1 MVVIDILNNNTLKIF
16 SIYIGLIIICAI
28 RFSIYQKSV
37 EDSYDVFDYVAMGL
51 MTPIFVIHKIYK
63 WFTIN
68 WEWFCFN
75 WLPNTIYKV
84 IYHLIVKPITW
95 IYTKI
100 DIIYIFLSNFM
111 SKVLNKIS
119 YMIDKII
126 YYTVIVPLTKLIEV
140 FNWIGL
146 IVRNFVIA
154 TVKVLK
160 NFVSS
165 VLTWTKDIVLKFI
178 TYVKYVWDGIYD
190 HIIYPFYLYVIYYP
204 FYVGLWQ
211 NICLRIYNYGS
222 NLIYNFYCIV
232 WNGIELIWTKLYDT
246 CLSIYANMGG
256 DMNDCVLL

>member
-1 MVVIDILNNNTLKIF
+1 M
-16 SIYIGLIIICAI
+16 
-28 RFSIYQKSV
+28 
-37 EDSYDVFDYVAMGL
+37 
-51 MTPIFVIHKIYK
+51 
-63 WFTIN
+63 
-68 WEWFCFN
+68 
-75 WLPNTIYKV
+75 
-84 IYHLIVKPITW
+84 
-95 IYTKI
+95 
-100 DIIYIFLSNFM
+100 
-111 SKVLNKIS
+111 
-119 YMIDKII
+119 
-126 YYTVIVPLTKLIEV
+126 IEV
-140 FNWIGL
+140 FNWIGP

-256 DMNDCVLL
+256 GYERLCIAITILYEHVTAIFNNMHVVLNNMYINITTTLGNMYSNMETNLSNFFK